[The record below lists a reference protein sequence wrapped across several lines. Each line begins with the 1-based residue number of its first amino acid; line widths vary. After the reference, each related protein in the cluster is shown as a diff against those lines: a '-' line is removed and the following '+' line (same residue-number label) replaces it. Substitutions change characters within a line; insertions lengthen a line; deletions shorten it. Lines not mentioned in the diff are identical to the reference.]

1 MTKGKKNIADF
12 QKAMQSKTQF
22 IVPDAEGEMS
32 EMPAIEE
39 PEIEL
44 PSAVHTIDSEILVID
59 EEIAGKLRIL
69 AESSGREYDELIR
82 HALSHYLMLKGLRL
96 RDALIKLYKKEI
108 SLKDL

>member
-22 IVPDAEGEMS
+22 IVPDAEGETS

-44 PSAVHTIDSEILVID
+44 PSAVQTMNSKILVID
-59 EEIAGKLRIL
+59 EEIAVQLRLL
-69 AESSGREYDELIR
+69 AEHSGREYDELIR
-82 HALSHYLMLKGLRL
+82 HALSHFLMLKGLRL
-96 RDALIKLYKKEI
+96 RDALMKLYQKEI